1 MIKYTGILVL
11 YVALILIVVF
21 GAAYIVSCIVRAIGD
36 TIRERETNG
45 EEEREGKGKETA
57 NH

>member
-1 MIKYTGILVL
+1 MIKYTGILAL

-21 GAAYIVSCIVRAIGD
+21 GAAYIVSCIVRVIGD
-36 TIRERETNG
+36 TFREREANG
-45 EEEREGKGKETA
+45 KEEREGKGKETA